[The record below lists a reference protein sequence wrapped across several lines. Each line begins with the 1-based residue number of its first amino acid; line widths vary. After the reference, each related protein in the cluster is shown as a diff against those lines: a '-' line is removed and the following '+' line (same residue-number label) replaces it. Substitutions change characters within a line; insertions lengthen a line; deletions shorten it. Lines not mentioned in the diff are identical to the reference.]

1 MANSPEVQVL
11 YDNGRETMIK
21 VIGYYTT
28 GTSDFTTIAN
38 TKALAFANT
47 SKTCIVSISKIQYA
61 VDCSTGAISLYWQ
74 GSSANTNAAYFGTS
88 SCGNID
94 APLINNASSPTGNI
108 GLQTLGL
115 VGGDSYSLFITLN
128 KQPTD
133 GFANAYI
140 EYNDNNF
147 HP

>member
-61 VDCSTGAISLYWQ
+61 VDCGTGAISLYWQ
-74 GSSANTNAAYFGTS
+74 GQSSNTNVAYFGTS
-88 SCGNID
+88 SCGTFD
-94 APLINNASSPTGNI
+94 AFITNNASNPTGNI

-115 VGGDSYSLFITLN
+115 VDRDSYSLFITLN
-128 KQPTD
+128 KQPTN
-133 GFANAYI
+133 GYANAYI
-140 EYNDNNF
+140 EYNGDKF

>member
-21 VIGYYTT
+21 VIGYYSASE
-28 GTSDFTTIAN
+28 SDFTIIAN

-47 SKTCIVSISKIQYA
+47 SKTCIVSISKIQY
-61 VDCSTGAISLYWQ
+61 VCDCSTGAISLYWQ
-74 GSSANTNAAYFGTS
+74 GQSSNTNVAYFGTS
-88 SCGNID
+88 SCGTINAFI
-94 APLINNASSPTGNI
+94 PNNASNPTGNI

-115 VGGDSYSLFITLN
+115 VANDSYSLFITLN
-128 KQPTD
+128 KEPTD
-133 GFANAYI
+133 GYANAYI
-140 EYNDNNF
+140 QYNGDKF